1 MTVVR
6 LASCYSQISRDLQR
20 GIRGW
25 KGFSFVAQQIWS
37 EAMAPAN
44 KIKSVSVERKGLKV
58 RASGAEQRMIVF
70 CSSTSHAK
78 AELTTVALRAVAI
91 DLLRANLNILTRIG
105 IITETQ

>member
-44 KIKSVSVERKGLKV
+44 KNKSVSVERKGLKL
-58 RASGAEQRMIVF
+58 RASGAEQRMIIF
-70 CSSTSHAK
+70 CSSISHAK
-78 AELTTVALRAVAI
+78 AETYNRGSQSRRDRPASRESEHS
-91 DLLRANLNILTRIG
+91 DENWYYH
-105 IITETQ
+105 